1 MAPQLTEDEIDDLLY
16 AARIG
21 DQDELTTLLS
31 SLSERE
37 KVSAAEI
44 LINAKDEG
52 KSTCLH
58 MATGNGHLEIVTLLL
73 THLGPPLPSTSK
85 QAFLDAPNEYGNTGL
100 HWAALGGHLAVVKVL
115 VEAGASVALANDK
128 NYVPL
133 DLASFGEKFDVVDY
147 FLEKSGG
154 LEEENATAT
163 GSAAGGGGE
172 GSVGGLESGLEGV
185 KVSAEERKGEDGEDE
200 VVFKAGSAA

>member
-1 MAPQLTEDEIDDLLY
+1 M
-16 AARIG
+16 
-21 DQDELTTLLS
+21 
-31 SLSERE
+31 
-37 KVSAAEI
+37 
-44 LINAKDEG
+44 
-52 KSTCLH
+52 
-58 MATGNGHLEIVTLLL
+58 
-73 THLGPPLPSTSK
+73 
-85 QAFLDAPNEYGNTGL
+85 
-100 HWAALGGHLAVVKVL
+100 VKVL

-163 GSAAGGGGE
+163 GSVAAAGGE

-200 VVFKAGSAA
+200 VVFKVGSAA